1 MTSQIRISFFKFLP
15 MKGFAVKSVD
25 WVNLVVNDGSVAV
38 MINDQMGSYFKTL
51 RVVIRKGGSHVPCS
65 FLFGCRCS
73 GCSD

>member
-1 MTSQIRISFFKFLP
+1 
-15 MKGFAVKSVD
+15 
-25 WVNLVVNDGSVAV
+25 
-38 MINDQMGSYFKTL
+38 MGSYFKTL